1 KGCDGRIDRH
11 CSTVSAPR
19 GLLNDRFLLRSRN
32 DWPCHGQ
39 TGRAINLSSKWEGRM
54 VGTQTNSRNSR
65 VNRRRV
71 LKAGTAAAVMA
82 MAPAVLRA
90 QGRAIKIGLVT
101 PTTGPLAIF
110 A

>member
-1 KGCDGRIDRH
+1 
-11 CSTVSAPR
+11 
-19 GLLNDRFLLRSRN
+19 
-32 DWPCHGQ
+32 
-39 TGRAINLSSKWEGRM
+39 M

-65 VNRRRV
+65 VNRRRL

-110 A
+110 AEPDVFVLAEFK

>member
-1 KGCDGRIDRH
+1 
-11 CSTVSAPR
+11 
-19 GLLNDRFLLRSRN
+19 
-32 DWPCHGQ
+32 
-39 TGRAINLSSKWEGRM
+39 M

-65 VNRRRV
+65 VNRRRL

-110 A
+110 AEPDVFVLAEFKKAVGSGITIGNQTHRLRCRQDSHQFNRARSPTS